1 MALPALRALLGCGT
15 ATRAATVLGGGFG
28 RGPHGGLRPHN
39 RGGVLGTPGR
49 RCLSSSAPARMSKSS
64 LAAPVI
70 LLVAGLLAHTTACY
84 VALTSSIRIEGKFD
98 KLQAALDQF
107 ERDQTKA

>member
-28 RGPHGGLRPHN
+28 RTTTAAIGHSSA
-39 RGGVLGTPGR
+39 GGVLGNTGR